1 LQFQSFPP
9 IFKTI
14 QRFKKSLILI
24 YKTDGKTLMKKL
36 ALSLFGLFLFTQC
49 AHQEQYDIVIYGGTS
64 AGAAAA
70 VQAAR
75 MDKSVIIIEP
85 GEHLGGL
92 TSGGLGKT
100 DSGDKSVIGGISRE
114 FYQRLK
120 QYYDNPETWKQENS
134 SDYEGYSSSNDA
146 IWGFEPHAA
155 EKIYFQMLEEE
166 NIPVVKNERLD
177 RKTGTTVE
185 NGKIISIRMES
196 GLLVTGKMFIDATYE
211 GDLMAGAG
219 VSYTIG
225 RESNQTYGETL
236 NGVQKKQAIYHQF
249 MDKVDPY
256 IIPGDP
262 SSGLL
267 PGVHDKNPGEDGQ
280 ADNLLQAYCFR
291 LCLTDVEN
299 NRVPYPKPEG
309 YDESRYELL
318 LRNFEAG
325 ESGMPWLPGMMP
337 NRKTDTNNR
346 TGFSTD
352 NIGMNYSFPDADYQA
367 RAEIIKEH
375 EIYQKG
381 LMWTLANNPRVP
393 DKIRTEIA
401 RWGLAKDEF
410 TDNGNWPHQ
419 LYIREARRMLGEYV
433 VTENDCRR
441 LVIAEDPVGLGSYSM
456 DSHNCQRYV
465 TPEGFVQNEGDV
477 EVSPG
482 GAYLISYRSMVPQK
496 EEIRNLL
503 VPVCLSASHIAYG
516 SIRME
521 PVFMILGQSAATA
534 AAAAIDK
541 NLAVQDVNYPELKD
555 RLLADKQVLDLPSD

>member
-1 LQFQSFPP
+1 
-9 IFKTI
+9 
-14 QRFKKSLILI
+14 
-24 YKTDGKTLMKKL
+24 MKKLFLSFL
-36 ALSLFGLFLFTQC
+36 ALSLFAQC
-49 AHQEQYDIVIYGGTS
+49 SSDQEQYDIVIYGGTS
-64 AGAAAA
+64 AGVAAA
-70 VQAAR
+70 VQASR
-75 MDKSVIIIEP
+75 LGKSVIIIEP
-85 GEHLGGL
+85 GNHLGGL

-120 QYYDNPETWKQENS
+120 RYYDNPGNWKQEKPGEY
-134 SDYEGYSSSNDA
+134 DGYSSTEDA
-146 IWGFEPHAA
+146 IWGFEPHVA
-155 EKIYFQMLEEE
+155 EMIYTEMLEEE
-166 NIPVVKNERLD
+166 NIPVLKNERLD
-177 RKTGTTVE
+177 LGSGTVVKE
-185 NGKIISIRMES
+185 GKITSIRMES

-219 VSYTIG
+219 VSYTVG

-236 NGVQKKQAIYHQF
+236 NGVQKNQAIYHQF
-249 MDKVDPY
+249 VDGVDPY
-256 IIPGDP
+256 VVAGDP

-267 PGVHDKNPGEDGQ
+267 PGVHAGEPGEDGQ
-280 ADNLLQAYCFR
+280 GDSLVQAYCFR
-291 LCLTDVEN
+291 LCLTDVEEN
-299 NRVPYPKPEG
+299 KVAYPKPEG

-352 NIGMNYSFPDADYQA
+352 NIGMNYDYPDADYET
-367 RAEIIKEH
+367 RTKIVEEH
-375 EIYQKG
+375 ETYQKG

-393 DKIRTEIA
+393 EHIRAEIS

-419 LYIREARRMLGEYV
+419 LYVREARRMVGEYV

-441 LVIAEDPVGLGSYSM
+441 LILVNDPVGLGSYSM

-465 TPEGFVQNEGDV
+465 TSEGFVKNEGDV

-482 GAYLISYRSMVPQK
+482 GAYLVSYRALLPRK
-496 EEIRNLL
+496 EEIQNLL

-534 AAAAIDK
+534 AAQALEK
-541 NLAVQDVNYPELKD
+541 QVSVQDVNYQELRRK
-555 RLLADKQVLDLPSD
+555 LLEDKQVLDLP